1 VDWLGLTS
9 ELGKCWYLL
18 AGHIA
23 WHVHSHHK
31 CWRLRCFILR
41 NYMYYDTGHF
51 ITYGNCGGLVT
62 FRSGLAWKF
71 VSPALSSPPSPP
83 KTGNLQ
89 YNQNNSKS
97 CPYSLVS
104 DYNLQ
109 HLPEAWRIKIM
120 RQRIFTLD
128 WFCVQTL
135 LPPSLT
141 WPQSEWSLL
150 SEICIAYLKPTSGRQ
165 LNAHSFAMHKVSSD

>member
-1 VDWLGLTS
+1 M
-9 ELGKCWYLL
+9 CWYLL

-23 WHVHSHHK
+23 WRVHSCHK
-31 CWRLRCFILR
+31 CWILRCFILR
-41 NYMYYDTGHF
+41 NYMFYDTGHF
-51 ITYGNCGGLVT
+51 TTYGNCGGLVT

-71 VSPALSSPPSPP
+71 VSPAPSSPSPT
-83 KTGNLQ
+83 TGNLQ
-89 YNQNNSKS
+89 YNQKNSKS

-109 HLPEAWRIKIM
+109 HLPEARQIKIM
-120 RQRIFTLD
+120 WQTICTLD

-141 WPQSEWSLL
+141 RPQSEWSLL
-150 SEICIAYLKPTSGRQ
+150 SEICMAYLKPTSGQQ
-165 LNAHSFAMHKVSSD
+165 LNVHSFAMHKDRSG